1 MFGII
6 CMLPRQLPKIP
17 PAVQQKQAARAHQSP
32 AGYTPSHPAGKGT
45 SLALLDMWGNA
56 GSALPKQSLL
66 QEKGK
71 KKNPTD
77 LRESAQH
84 LKGVSLVS
92 PSHPLFKGVF

>member
-45 SLALLDMWGNA
+45 SLTLLDMWGNA

-71 KKNPTD
+71 RKKIP
-77 LRESAQH
+77 QI
-84 LKGVSLVS
+84 
-92 PSHPLFKGVF
+92 